1 MVLGVKLEFDPDLVI
16 PDKTKSI
23 LDGAIVPWSGR
34 FSSFRR
40 QALSAVGKKFGFDL
54 MTPIDKIKP
63 KHLEI
68 ILNGTDDLIDFK
80 YRSKSGDSSW
90 QYTDAF
96 EGVLKSSTCLY
107 GD

>member
-1 MVLGVKLEFDPDLVI
+1 MVQLFHGVED
-16 PDKTKSI
+16 
-23 LDGAIVPWSGR
+23 

-40 QALSAVGKKFGFDL
+40 QALRAVGKKFGFDL
-54 MTPIDKIKP
+54 MTPINKIKP

-68 ILNGTDDLIDFK
+68 ILHGTDDLIDFK

-96 EGVLKSSTCLY
+96 EGVLSNLQRVLWKLILNQNVN
-107 GD
+107 G